1 MLHYFQSCLYYFQDE
16 DEPVT
21 FSGIIVPGD
30 GGRVLS
36 ADNAFL
42 YTATRNYHLNFD
54 RVDRYSLF
62 PGKVACFVMFLH
74 LFIYYI
80 FQRITIVGQA
90 VKDTVNVEKIINPT
104 PLQLAKLSNSTE
116 LGEKYLLIAD

>member
-1 MLHYFQSCLYYFQDE
+1 
-16 DEPVT
+16 
-21 FSGIIVPGD
+21 
-30 GGRVLS
+30 
-36 ADNAFL
+36 
-42 YTATRNYHLNFD
+42 
-54 RVDRYSLF
+54 
-62 PGKVACFVMFLH
+62 MFLH